1 MTVATEL
8 PAAEATAAPA
18 PQYSALHAWGVVL
31 FLMVLLTSSFIDR
44 SILSLLVKPIRAD
57 LNLTDTEFSYLA
69 GLAFVVLYT
78 FTGIPL
84 GWLADRMSRR
94 GLIAGGVA
102 VWSIMTASCGL
113 ANSFWRLFASRVGVG
128 VGEATLSPCSY
139 SLIADLFPPE
149 RRARPLSVFTLGI
162 PIGSGLA
169 VMIGGSVIAA
179 ITAVGPVD
187 LPLVGVT
194 KPWQSVFLII
204 GLPGL
209 ILALL
214 ALVIV
219 PEPKNRHVAT
229 AEEQPSFGAV
239 VAYMWSHLGVYSTLA
254 LSLACFAIYGYG
266 GNQWFPTYL
275 MRVHGMPVREASLFF
290 GTSVLIMGILG
301 SVFSGWIGDRL
312 TQKGRRDVLFATGV
326 PYAIGMVVTG
336 SFGAICPV
344 EWLSLALVSM
354 SGFFSLTWAGVNIA
368 VLQTV
373 TPVRMRGQVS
383 ATYLFFTNMIGLG
396 IGPTAIAASTDH
408 IFHRDSAVGWSI
420 SLVGTA
426 SMVAAV
432 LILWLGRRA
441 IERRLMAVSVQG
453 A

>member
-1 MTVATEL
+1 MSIASEL
-8 PAAEATAAPA
+8 PAAEAPA
-18 PQYSALHAWGVVL
+18 SASTKYSALHAWGVVL

-44 SILSLLVKPIRAD
+44 AILSLLVKPIRAD

-84 GWLADRMSRR
+84 GWVADRWSKR

-128 VGEATLSPCSY
+128 VGEATLSPSSY
-139 SLIADLFPPE
+139 ALIADLFPPE

-162 PIGSGLA
+162 PIGNGLA
-169 VMIGGSVIAA
+169 AMIGGSVIAA
-179 ITAVGPVD
+179 IAAIGPVD

-214 ALVIV
+214 ALAIV
-219 PEPKNRHVAT
+219 PDSKHRVA
-229 AEEQPSFGAV
+229 AHEEQQPSFGAV
-239 VAYMWSHLGVYSTLA
+239 VTYMWRHRDVYGTLA
-254 LSLACFAIYGYG
+254 FSLGCFAIYGYG
-266 GNQWFPTYL
+266 GNQWFPSFL
-275 MRVHGMPVREASLFF
+275 MRVHGLTVAEAGLFF
-290 GTSVLIMGILG
+290 GASVMGMGVIG
-301 SVFSGWIGDRL
+301 SVFAGWLGDRL
-312 TQKGRRDVLFATGV
+312 TQKGRLDVLSATGI
-326 PYAIGMVVTG
+326 PYAIGMIVTG
-336 SFGAICPV
+336 SLGTICPV
-344 EWLSLALVSM
+344 EWLSLALVSL
-354 SGFFSLTWAGVNIA
+354 SGFFSLTWAGVNIS

-383 ATYLFFTNMIGLG
+383 ATYLFITNMTGLG

-408 IFHRDSAVGWSI
+408 IFHRDNAVGLSI
-420 SLVGTA
+420 ALVGTL
-426 SMVAAV
+426 SMIAAIA
-432 LILWLGRRA
+432 ILLLGRRA